1 MQNLSDMFER
11 QPLLVGAVG
20 LAIGAGI
27 AASIRTTEAEK
38 RTFGNA
44 SDFVRE
50 TMTQKVAEAKEMAD
64 AALKE
69 ASAQGL
75 TPEAGGEALRI
86 VGDKV
91 TQVVGG
97 SQSEQKRGGTDLN
110 STSGFR
116 IGKKK

>member
-1 MQNLSDMFER
+1 MFER

-44 SDFVRE
+44 SDFVRD

-69 ASAQGL
+69 ANAQGL

-86 VGDKV
+86 VGDTV
-91 TQVVGG
+91 AQVVGG

-110 STSGFR
+110 STTGFR
-116 IGKKK
+116 TGKKK

>member
-1 MQNLSDMFER
+1 MFER
-11 QPLLVGAVG
+11 QSLVLGAVG

-44 SDFVRE
+44 SDLVRD
-50 TMTQKVAEAKEMAD
+50 TMTQKAAEAKEIAD

-69 ASAQGL
+69 ANAQGL

-86 VGDKV
+86 VGDPV
-91 TQVVGG
+91 AQLVGS
-97 SQSEQKRGGTDLN
+97 SQSEQKRGGPASN
-110 STSGFR
+110 PASGSR
-116 IGKKK
+116 PAKKK

>member
-1 MQNLSDMFER
+1 MFER

-44 SDFVRE
+44 SDFVRD

-69 ASAQGL
+69 AHAQGL

-86 VGDKV
+86 IGDTV
-91 TQVVGG
+91 AQVVGG

-110 STSGFR
+110 STAGFR
-116 IGKKK
+116 TGKKK